1 MDTDEKLAT
10 GLAARDEKAL
20 EALIEKYG
28 GLIKAIVSRHLSR
41 MPSHI
46 GECVNDILF
55 SVWSNIDRFDPGKN
69 SLKNWIGAISKYKC
83 IDYKRKYFKEL
94 CSEEL
99 SPEDL
104 SPDAAAEGGA
114 EDALIQ
120 KETMAEIMSLL
131 SCLKPRDRRL
141 FYRRYIL
148 SEPVR
153 EIAEKSG
160 EDPAVIY
167 NRLSR
172 GRKKLRHHLLR
183 SDIYE
188 K

>member
-1 MDTDEKLAT
+1 MDTDEKLAA

-20 EALIEKYG
+20 EVLIEKYG

-55 SVWSNIDRFDPGKN
+55 SVWSNIDRFDPSKN

-104 SPDAAAEGGA
+104 SPDAATEGGA

-148 SEPVR
+148 SEPIR

-172 GRKKLRHHLLR
+172 GRKRLKRHLLR

>member
-1 MDTDEKLAT
+1 MDTDERLAA
-10 GLAARDEKAL
+10 GLAAKDEKAL

-41 MPSHI
+41 MPGHI

-99 SPEDL
+99 DPN
-104 SPDAAAEGGA
+104 AAAKCGA
-114 EDALIQ
+114 EDALIR

-148 SEPVR
+148 SEPIR

-160 EDPAVIY
+160 EDPAVLY

>member
-1 MDTDEKLAT
+1 MDTDEKLAA
-10 GLAARDEKAL
+10 GLAAKDEKAL
-20 EALIEKYG
+20 EFLIEKYG
-28 GLIKAIVSRHLSR
+28 GLIKAIAARHLSR

-69 SLKNWIGAISKYKC
+69 SLKNWIGAVSKYKC

-94 CSEEL
+94 YSEEL
-99 SPEDL
+99 SPEEL

-114 EDALIQ
+114 EDALIR
-120 KETMAEIMSLL
+120 KETMTEIMSLL
-131 SCLKPRDRRL
+131 NCLKPRDRRL

-148 SEPVR
+148 SESVR

-160 EDPAVIY
+160 EDPDALY

-172 GRKKLRHHLLR
+172 GRKRLRHHLLR